1 LCILLVCWYSLIE
14 FRISCCLSTLIT
26 QPLIHGLLLLAIIFT
41 ANTHSPRRIRVI
53 PSQRHIDLISDDDFA
68 ILMIVFP
75 EISELALDDP
85 VLVDDVLVA
94 VLEVDEAAQDP
105 PLLVPHLRHLHLQA
119 LQGHYVLDL
128 KTQLVQV
135 KLNVGV
141 RLVRVVEFICI
152 MLITI
157 CSWIINPSWSLI

>member
-1 LCILLVCWYSLIE
+1 MCILLVCWYSLIE

-41 ANTHSPRRIRVI
+41 AANTHSPRRIRIII
-53 PSQRHIDLISDDDFA
+53 PSQRHIDLISDNDFA
-68 ILMIVFP
+68 ILVIVFP

-119 LQGHYVLDL
+119 LLL
-128 KTQLVQV
+128 
-135 KLNVGV
+135 
-141 RLVRVVEFICI
+141 RLEGA
-152 MLITI
+152 
-157 CSWIINPSWSLI
+157 

>member
-1 LCILLVCWYSLIE
+1 M
-14 FRISCCLSTLIT
+14 IS
-26 QPLIHGLLLLAIIFT
+26 
-41 ANTHSPRRIRVI
+41 N
-53 PSQRHIDLISDDDFA
+53 DDFA
-68 ILMIVFP
+68 ILVIVFP
-75 EISELALDDP
+75 EISELALDEP

-94 VLEVDEAAQDP
+94 VLEVDEAAEDP

-119 LQGHYVLDL
+119 LLIRLEGAQLTVHLLLLVSLQGHYVLDL

-141 RLVRVVEFICI
+141 GLVRVVVVEFICI

-157 CSWIINPSWSLI
+157 CSWIIDPSWSLI

>member
-1 LCILLVCWYSLIE
+1 LCILLDCWYALVE
-14 FRISCCLSTLIT
+14 FGIPYCLSTLIT

-41 ANTHSPRRIRVI
+41 TNTDSPRRIRII
-53 PSQRHIDLISDDDFA
+53 PSQREVDLISDDDFA
-68 ILMIVFP
+68 ILVIVFP

-119 LQGHYVLDL
+119 LLL
-128 KTQLVQV
+128 
-135 KLNVGV
+135 
-141 RLVRVVEFICI
+141 RLEGA
-152 MLITI
+152 
-157 CSWIINPSWSLI
+157 